1 MCCRQFR
8 KLFSG
13 CTREAARAVRA
24 REGVASTRRK
34 HLAPSTRQSRV
45 ELEAKWHSKWK
56 KIESVSTLLSFRRA
70 KLTTRKIGFEGLR
83 FVARPPFLSFR
94 ALRSFVPP
102 LFASNC
108 SRCLI
113 NVPKSKLD
121 STRYSTTIL
130 FANTWPSARAFN
142 QFVGQSEMIYKF

>member
-1 MCCRQFR
+1 MALQVEKNRKRFHAFDLPTRETDDAEDRFR
-8 KLFSG
+8 GIALR
-13 CTREAARAVRA
+13 REAAV
-24 REGVASTRRK
+24 
-34 HLAPSTRQSRV
+34 P
-45 ELEAKWHSKWK
+45 
-56 KIESVSTLLSFRRA
+56 LLP
-70 KLTTRKIGFEGLR
+70 
-83 FVARPPFLSFR
+83 RPP
-94 ALRSFVPP
+94 SFVPP
-102 LFASNC
+102 LFASHC